1 MSGFSLPDDAL
12 HAPNESYRLVAL
24 SRARRRRGRSTRSWR
39 GCSDRVEEALEYLRA
54 LPRSDRRAPALRENE
69 RFQRAVELVADRD
82 VAALKELA
90 SAKDA
95 ISGAIGFEAL
105 ARRPRD
111 LDLVPWLRAQIA
123 IQRGQRVVFLLH
135 ALDTH
140 MGDGLVTAVL
150 QSAGPGA
157 WHRAALPDLEAI
169 ARRRAERVDV
179 SAVADAQLDNAIALA
194 RLLGDAISVSV
205 LAQLS
210 RMEANR
216 HTLDALRAIGRARR
230 PQEVVELGQRTL
242 TDVALE
248 REIVALAA
256 AIRSASR

>member
-1 MSGFSLPDDAL
+1 M
-12 HAPNESYRLVAL
+12 
-24 SRARRRRGRSTRSWR
+24 
-39 GCSDRVEEALEYLRA
+39 
-54 LPRSDRRAPALRENE
+54 
-69 RFQRAVELVADRD
+69 
-82 VAALKELA
+82 AA
-90 SAKDA
+90 
-95 ISGAIGFEAL
+95 
-105 ARRPRD
+105 
-111 LDLVPWLRAQIA
+111 AQIA

-150 QSAGPGA
+150 RPPGRG
-157 WHRAALPDLEAI
+157 WHGAALPDLEAI

-194 RLLGDAISVSV
+194 RAARRRDLGQRLRSS
-205 LAQLS
+205 S

-242 TDVALE
+242 TDDALE

-256 AIRSASR
+256 AIRAGKPLILVGEPGSGRLSRVRAAAGGSHARGG